1 MGHKWPCGHD
11 NLMQEKDGT
20 LRCPDCG
27 HTELGYVHKQAMLA
41 LESVSY
47 HERNDRLAREAYTHQ
62 VAVVTKGITMTEE
75 EYQGAVRAGEDA
87 VQTIKDWRGWVYE
100 PSVYQVTDALAT
112 RGLWTWYVAQW
123 LKDGQHLFDVAE
135 MGDSLFGGYFPER
148 DMAEA
153 SLAQTL
159 EALMESRPGLV
170 V

>member
-1 MGHKWPCGHD
+1 MGMKMGYYEGTVIDRTERKGSTMGHKW
-11 NLMQEKDGT
+11 LGT
-20 LRCPDCG
+20 
-27 HTELGYVHKQAMLA
+27 
-41 LESVSY
+41 
-47 HERNDRLAREAYTHQ
+47 
-62 VAVVTKGITMTEE
+62 VAVETRGITMTEE

-87 VQTIKDWRGWVYE
+87 VQTIHDWRGWVYE

-135 MGDSLFGGYFPER
+135 MGDSLFGGHFAER

-153 SLAQTL
+153 SLAVAL
-159 EALMESRPGLV
+159 ESLMESRPGLV

>member
-1 MGHKWPCGHD
+1 MGHKWCGHD
-11 NLMQEKDGT
+11 NLMQERDGT

-41 LESVSY
+41 HEAITY

-87 VQTIKDWRGWVYE
+87 VQTIKDWRGWIYE

-123 LKDGQHLFDVAE
+123 LKGGQHLFDVAE

-153 SLAQTL
+153 SLAMAL
-159 EALMESRPGLV
+159 ESLMESRPGLV